1 MTARSKAAPRAAAA
15 RIRVGIGGWN
25 FAPWRNNFYPE
36 KWPQKRELEYASG
49 KLTAIEVNS
58 TFYRPQTPAT
68 YANWRTQTP
77 DGFVF
82 SLKAPGFA
90 TQTTALENAAKAI
103 KRFVF
108 AGLAELGD
116 RLGPIS
122 WQFAANRAFSR
133 DYFAGF
139 LDLLPAELNGRALR
153 HVLEV
158 RHESF
163 MSAEYIALMRE
174 RNLPSVFTDSTE
186 YPSFADL
193 TGDFVYARLMR
204 SESSV
209 ATGYSADALDAWAKR
224 AQIWAN
230 GEQPHDLPRVEPS
243 RKIAEKPRD
252 VFIYFISAAKERN
265 PAAAMALIER
275 IGELPG

>member
-1 MTARSKAAPRAAAA
+1 MASRSKRSSASASGQ
-15 RIRVGIGGWN
+15 IRVGIGGWN

-58 TFYRPQTPAT
+58 TFYRPQTAAT
-68 YANWRTQTP
+68 YANWRSQTP

-82 SLKAPGFA
+82 SLKAPGYA
-90 TQTTALENAAKAI
+90 TQTTSLENAAKAV

-122 WQFAANRAFSR
+122 WQFASNRAFAR
-133 DYFAGF
+133 DYFTAF
-139 LDLLPAELNGRALR
+139 LDLLPHELNGYPLR

-158 RHESF
+158 RHQSF
-163 MSAEYIALMRE
+163 MCSEYLDLTRE
-174 RNLPSVFTDSTE
+174 HRMPSVFTDSTE

-204 SESSV
+204 SESSQP
-209 ATGYSADALDAWAKR
+209 TGYSSASLAAWVERASAWAR
-224 AQIWAN
+224 
-230 GEQPHDLPRVEPS
+230 GDQPGDLTLVEP
-243 RKIAEKPRD
+243 AAATPAQARD
-252 VFIYFISAAKERN
+252 VYIYFISAAKERN
-265 PAAAMALIER
+265 PAAALALIER
-275 IGELPG
+275 LGR